1 MKQILRVHE
10 INPFRT
16 VKYII
21 DDWKLIRVIRLMGLM
36 VAYKGGYWTNK
47 FPRDR
52 MYLSKILS
60 AMRQYQQDCGL
71 ILLILLVLICS
82 LARAR
87 NYDYIYLD
95 LIAQFHH
102 RYFAKYYYDFYISN
116 ERWYLYVD
124 TCRIVG

>member
-71 ILLILLVLICS
+71 ILLILLVLIYS
-82 LARAR
+82 RARAR

-95 LIAQFHH
+95 LRSFTT
-102 RYFAKYYYDFYISN
+102 DISPSTITIFTSVM
-116 ERWYLYVD
+116 RDGIY
-124 TCRIVG
+124 T